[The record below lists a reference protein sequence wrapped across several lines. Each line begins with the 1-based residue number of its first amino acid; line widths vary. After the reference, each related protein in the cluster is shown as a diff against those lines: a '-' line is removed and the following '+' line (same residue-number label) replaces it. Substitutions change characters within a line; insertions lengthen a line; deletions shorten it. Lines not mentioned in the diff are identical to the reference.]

1 MIGRYVN
8 DVFVGD
14 QSVEAKVIHALREG
28 IDSTMNV
35 GTMSHENA
43 TRVCEGSVS
52 FSDDIWRID
61 VRNAPDFYASPSG

>member
-35 GTMSHENA
+35 GTMPHENA
-43 TRVCEGSVS
+43 TASAKDVS
-52 FSDDIWRID
+52 FSDDVRRVD
-61 VRNAPDFYASPSG
+61 VRNAPDSYASPSR